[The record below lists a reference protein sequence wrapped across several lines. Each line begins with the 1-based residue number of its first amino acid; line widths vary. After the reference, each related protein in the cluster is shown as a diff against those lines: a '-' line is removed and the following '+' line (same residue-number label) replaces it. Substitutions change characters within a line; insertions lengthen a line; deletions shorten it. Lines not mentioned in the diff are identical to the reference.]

1 MSMYTYKNTSD
12 QDLVLVGIGEVE
24 AGGELKSAV
33 VIENSSLKLV
43 DAPEQS
49 TVQQPEPE
57 AVEATPVTETPAPA
71 IPKVQVT
78 VPDPTPNEEGVA
90 N

>member
-1 MSMYTYKNTSD
+1 MSMYTYKNMSD

-43 DAPEQS
+43 DAAQQS
-49 TVQQPEPE
+49 TVQQPQAAE
-57 AVEATPVTETPAPA
+57 TPVPA
-71 IPKVQVT
+71 IPNVQVT